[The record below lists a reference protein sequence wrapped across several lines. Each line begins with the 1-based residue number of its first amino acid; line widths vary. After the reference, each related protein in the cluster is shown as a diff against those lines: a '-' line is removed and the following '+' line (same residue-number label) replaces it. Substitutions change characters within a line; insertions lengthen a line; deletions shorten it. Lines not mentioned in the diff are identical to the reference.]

1 MEIVLKFTSQEE
13 AETVL
18 KRLKNIEELLEL
30 LLEKPHVEDA
40 IRKQRRSSKRE

>member
-18 KRLKNIEELLEL
+18 QRLKNIEELLM
-30 LLEKPHVEDA
+30 EKPHVEDA
-40 IRKQRRSSKRE
+40 IRKQGRSSKRE